1 MPDIQQQLSA
11 SHKVQY
17 DDLDWALARQAG
29 LTAREIE
36 MLQFF
41 ADIES
46 QTVFYMLEV
55 AKLEVARDPDLLSF
69 LTMWNYEEYFHSHAI
84 SRLLRECGADV
95 PPPMQRATGL
105 RARARLRA
113 RVEDLVQVTLAR
125 TMPRAFVALW
135 MSWGAAQEL
144 LTAQAYE
151 EIARTTKNPVLSE
164 LFRRIA
170 KQERRHFAY
179 YYVSARERLEGE
191 RAAQRLTRFIFE
203 RNFNPVGSGVKSP
216 SEQAAFLSHIFPGP
230 RLWEAFGEVDDRL
243 GALPGLAGMR
253 VCTAYCA
260 KVQTMLAPDARYW
273 PPGFAAE
280 ASAGD
285 VSRAPAAYASSRA

>member
-11 SHKVQY
+11 SHKVQFE
-17 DDLDWALARQAG
+17 DLDWAQARQAG
-29 LTAREIE
+29 LTPREIE

-84 SRLLRECGADV
+84 SRLLRECGAEV

-113 RVEDLVQVTLAR
+113 RVEDLVQQAMAN
-125 TMPRAFVALW
+125 TMPQAFIALW
-135 MSWGAAQEL
+135 MSWGAAQEM
-144 LTAQAYE
+144 LTTQAYE
-151 EIARTTKNPVLSE
+151 EIARNTKNPVLAE

-179 YYVSARERLEGE
+179 YYVSARERLEGN
-191 RAAQRLTRFIFE
+191 RTAQRLTRFIFE

-216 SEQAAFLSHIFPGP
+216 SEQAAFLSHIFPGR
-230 RLWEAFGEVDDRL
+230 RLFEAFGEVDDKL
-243 GALPGLAGMR
+243 AALPGMAGMR
-253 VCTAYCA
+253 VCTAYCHR
-260 KVQTMLAPDARYW
+260 VQPMLAPDARYT
-273 PPGFAAE
+273 PGYREPARPEIKPAQE
-280 ASAGD
+280 AF
-285 VSRAPAAYASSRA
+285 ASSRA

>member
-17 DDLDWALARQAG
+17 EDLDWALARQHG

-55 AKLEVARDPDLLSF
+55 AKLEVSRDPDLLSF

-95 PPPMQRATGL
+95 PPPMARATGL

-113 RVEDLVQVTLAR
+113 RLEDMVQVTLANA
-125 TMPRAFVALW
+125 MPKAFIALW
-135 MSWGAAQEL
+135 MSWGAAQEM
-144 LTAQAYE
+144 LTTQAYE
-151 EIARTTKNPVLSE
+151 EIARTTKNPVLTE

-179 YYVSARERLEGE
+179 YYVSARERLDGNK
-191 RAAQRLTRFIFE
+191 AAQRLTRFIFE

-216 SEQAAFLSHIFPGP
+216 AQQAAFLSNIFPG
-230 RLWEAFGEVDDRL
+230 RRMFEAFGEVDDKL
-243 GALPGLAGMR
+243 AALPGLEGMR
-253 VCTAYCA
+253 VCTAYCYR
-260 KVQTMLAPDARYW
+260 VQPMLAPEARW
-273 PPGFAAE
+273 SPAQAAAGAPRAAATSRPE
-280 ASAGD
+280 AF
-285 VSRAPAAYASSRA
+285 ASSRA